1 MDTDSDM
8 GLSQFIHS
16 PSARPKATLAANGR
30 ATPSP
35 AFADYPRLVIR
46 NVHLPFDSDDP
57 TLADPLYNV
66 YCVGGRVD
74 SVELATTNGNS
85 HGSRH
90 STPPHHPEYQA
101 KDRQHAHAELDA
113 QGRGILLPASVR
125 SFSPSPPFLALT
137 SPPPARCDLPAVR
150 IPQSLPRTHPS
161 RQVFPARSVRR
172 ACNRVRNIKLV
183 ISFIFHHGIRMTRHT
198 LQMSRAIP
206 HLVPSAWMHIE
217 WFPLASLG
225 PYNALVDEREVDL
238 HMLSRRAYPVV
249 GY

>member
-1 MDTDSDM
+1 MDTDADM
-8 GLSQFIHS
+8 GLSQYNHS

-66 YCVGGRVD
+66 YCTGGRVD
-74 SVELATTNGNS
+74 SVELATANGNS

-137 SPPPARCDLPAVR
+137 SPPAR
-150 IPQSLPRTHPS
+150 
-161 RQVFPARSVRR
+161 
-172 ACNRVRNIKLV
+172 
-183 ISFIFHHGIRMTRHT
+183 
-198 LQMSRAIP
+198 
-206 HLVPSAWMHIE
+206 W
-217 WFPLASLG
+217 
-225 PYNALVDEREVDL
+225 
-238 HMLSRRAYPVV
+238 
-249 GY
+249 